1 MALTKVTGQVIKNTT
16 DVTVGVLT
24 VTNTLA
30 VGGTVSI
37 GGTLTY
43 EDVTNV
49 DAVGLITARDGIK
62 VGSGITLSVDG
73 DGFFTGVITATSY
86 SGIDL
91 SDVTGAT
98 GDFSIADKIVHT
110 GDTNTAIRFP
120 ADDTVTA
127 ETGGS
132 ERLRITSDGKIGIN
146 ETSPGQ
152 RLTVGGDGYFG
163 FATPTDAAR
172 QIIFNV
178 NRGSAADTLANINW
192 QWNSKNVAQIR
203 GVAGADTTNKD
214 DGHLAF
220 YTSSANNLTE
230 RARITSDGKIGIGDD
245 NPSYPLVLSY
255 TDNTTYS
262 SSNFIANGLQI
273 ENDSTTDNTASGIF
287 FTAKGSGANA
297 GAAHINCIRTA
308 NGSGTLTIATRHN
321 AGNHAERFR
330 ITSDGKVC
338 INNDTASSDLHVC
351 TAGSSEEDGTLRL
364 GGTSVGLGFL
374 LEYDQSSATV
384 ATITSN
390 PNYSNT
396 SALLK
401 ICVDGASNANQLVLK
416 GDGNI
421 GINRS
426 DPDREL
432 CVNGVAE
439 FNSYDNT
446 GGGGSYYTA
455 KGFMIGNA
463 YDAGKASS
471 VTDDRNSIVWN
482 ERGLDIDFATSDTL
496 RMKVNYQGDIF
507 FNGMTSLTAS
517 STNKGVVMEE
527 SSNNGR
533 INLHANSS
541 AGNAAGILFY
551 HSGSYQGGIYYSS
564 SSVSY
569 NTSSDYRLKE
579 NVTAISDGITRL
591 KTLKP
596 YRFNFKIDPSKTVD
610 GFFAH
615 EVTAVP
621 EAVQGEKDAEDM
633 QQLDY
638 TKLTPLLTAALQE
651 AVTKIETLEAE
662 VAALK
667 GS

>member
-1 MALTKVTGQVIKNTT
+1 MTSEIRTNSLKSRAGLS
-16 DVTVGVLT
+16 T
-24 VTNTLA
+24 VTMT
-30 VGGTVSI
+30 
-37 GGTLTY
+37 
-43 EDVTNV
+43 D
-49 DAVGLITARDGIK
+49 
-62 VGSGITLSVDG
+62 SGPIIS
-73 DGFFTGVITATSY
+73 GVVTATSF
-86 SGIDL
+86 SGDGSNLTGISGTSDNIIEGDTKLEVVDAGSQYITGEVNGSEKIRIASDGQVKLTGNNTANHMLGFGSNVGGLTID
-91 SDVTGAT
+91 DVGNQHTALEVQHGSNKFYQVCSSNTNNYISSYGA
-98 GDFSIADKIVHT
+98 GRLAFEHT
-110 GDTNTAIRFP
+110 GTH
-120 ADDTVTA
+120 
-127 ETGGS
+127 GGTR
-132 ERLRITSDGKIGIN
+132 EKLTIAANGYIG
-146 ETSPGQ
+146 
-152 RLTVGGDGYFG
+152 
-163 FATPTDAAR
+163 
-172 QIIFNV
+172 V
-178 NRGSAADTLANINW
+178 N
-192 QWNSKNVAQIR
+192 K
-203 GVAGADTTNKD
+203 
-214 DGHLAF
+214 
-220 YTSSANNLTE
+220 SS
-230 RARITSDGKIGIGDD
+230 
-245 NPSYPLVLSY
+245 PSYPLVLNY
-255 TDNTTYS
+255 TNNTTYS